1 MFSSFDSFSTFN
13 SQFSIRFQFSIKK
26 VHFEHLEYLLFLLLI
41 PGLVILY
48 NYLIRWKKKT
58 ASRIGDPLLVKQLVK
73 SFSAR
78 NFLVKFIMTLLTVL
92 LLVTGMANLR
102 GKGKAENITRQ
113 GVDVMIVLDVSKSML
128 ARDIKPSRLDKA
140 KQLLYR
146 LVDKLQNDRLGLILF
161 AGRAY
166 MQMPLTPDHGAAKLY
181 ISEAGPDAVPT
192 QGTVFSEA
200 LNMANNSFNRNEHK
214 YKAVVLISDGEDHD
228 PEGLKTAKQLAESG
242 VMVNT
247 VGIGSPEG
255 SIIVDPATNEPK
267 KDEKGNIVISKLN
280 EPELRGISDA
290 TNGIYIRLDNL
301 EDATITLSQRLDGIE
316 KRALTESEFINY
328 KNYFP
333 WFIAVALI
341 LLVIELFIP
350 ERRSA
355 VPEKTQFPGSH
366 GRQKIKRSEQSHRL

>member
-1 MFSSFDSFSTFN
+1 M
-13 SQFSIRFQFSIKK
+13 
-26 VHFEHLEYLLFLLLI
+26 HFEHLEYLIALLVI
-41 PGLVILY
+41 PGLILLF
-48 NYLIRWKKKT
+48 NLLLSWKKKVGK
-58 ASRIGDPLLVKQLVK
+58 RIGDPLLVKQLVS

-78 NFLVKFIMTLLTVL
+78 HFLIKFVLTLLVL
-92 LLVTGMANLR
+92 SLLIAGMANLR
-102 GKGKAENITRQ
+102 SRAASESITRQ

-166 MQMPLTPDHGAAKLY
+166 MQMPLTPDHGAAKMY

-192 QGTVFSEA
+192 QGTVISDA

-214 YKAVVLISDGEDHD
+214 YKAVLLISDGEDHD
-228 PEGLKTAKQLAESG
+228 PEGLKTAKQLAENG
-242 VMVNT
+242 VMINT
-247 VGIGSPEG
+247 VGIGSPDG

-267 KDEKGNIVISKLN
+267 KDAKGNIVISKLN
-280 EPELRGISDA
+280 EQELQGIADA

-301 EDATITLSQRLDGIE
+301 EDANITLSQRLDGIE

-333 WFIAVALI
+333 WFVGAALI
-341 LLVIELFIP
+341 LLVIELYIP
-350 ERRSA
+350 ER
-355 VPEKTQFPGSH
+355 
-366 GRQKIKRSEQSHRL
+366 KRTLRENA